1 MSRGLGKAQRLV
13 LDALR
18 THQHQADFY
27 HRWLSAYE
35 IAHFRD
41 CGGKLELDAMRGFSR
56 KRTRWRCKICG
67 GPHEISL
74 AEIESLRRAIRT
86 LAEAGLVEAEH
97 YSALCARLPLTAKEK
112 EREDK
117 EVAAMQRQVNA
128 LANLVRGRQKA
139 DRRRYSKA

>member
-18 THQHQADFY
+18 SHQQHADFY

-41 CGGKLELDAMRGFSR
+41 CGGKLELDGG
-56 KRTRWRCKICG
+56 RTWRCKKCG
-67 GPHEISL
+67 GPHEVSL

-86 LAEAGLVEAEH
+86 LAAAGLVEAEH
-97 YSALCARLPLTAKEK
+97 YSALCARLPVTAKEK

-117 EVAAMQRQVNA
+117 EFAAMKRQVNA
-128 LANLVRGRQKA
+128 LVNIVES
-139 DRRRYSKA
+139 RRRHRSK